1 LEIHNASIDKKD
13 LIIMQKI
20 EEMLHKKVLLKLLN
34 SCLKTAQLIKKKTP
48 RQAPKTH
55 IFT

>member
-20 EEMLHKKVLLKLLN
+20 EEMLHKKKLLKLLN
-34 SCLKTAQLIKKKTP
+34 SCLKTAQLIKKSP
-48 RQAPKTH
+48 RQAPKTR